1 MFKHLF
7 FVGLG
12 GAVGTILRYL
22 ISIYLSKSYS
32 GEFPLATFF
41 INITG
46 CILIGLF
53 IGLAERYQ
61 FINADM
67 RLFLVT
73 GLCGGYT
80 TFSTFSS
87 ENLQLIQ
94 NNNFIVLFSYIFFS
108 LFIGIIGV
116 WLGNLLSKI

>member
-1 MFKHLF
+1 MFRHLF

-12 GAVGTILRYL
+12 GAVGSILRYF
-22 ISIYLSKSYS
+22 ISIYISKSYS

-61 FINADM
+61 FINADI

-80 TFSTFSS
+80 TFSTFSY

-116 WLGNLLSKI
+116 WLGNFLSKI